1 MTLYGKWAKQAEK
14 KRDKIA
20 RQERMRRDW
29 LIRSIA
35 AATTFTFFS
44 PAIASA
50 DIVSGNDAITTVDKQ
65 NNIYTVESHKY
76 FGNSA
81 VNWFSQFGLGANEIA
96 NLYFGTQTDNSKL
109 NLFNFVDSRIDVNGT
124 VNAIQNNTIGGNLF
138 FLSKDGIAVGST
150 GVINAGSLTL
160 LTPSED
166 YYEKFI
172 EDGGWNSSM
181 DADVFAEELP
191 NLQGMNIP
199 LNPTGEIVVKG
210 KFYAPNGI
218 QMKAASIALDSTAH
232 LKTGTI
238 DFGDLVNAGTTNN
251 TVFNGSQ
258 DLTVEKTA
266 DGDIVLSA
274 YSDVRNK
281 KDAEFTQ
288 TILGITSDEE
298 TLANNNTIEASVTS
312 KGTIDAAGDVTITAE
327 AANGQ
332 EFYAGKFS
340 EPSGLGTN
348 ETAAYQIAQSVAK
361 IDIADGTVSGQQV
374 TISADADN
382 SYIDNDSLVK
392 MIAINAIGAI
402 TVNMD
407 AAYAVLDGKAS
418 VNIGQPAVVEAKS
431 TARTDSAGKAVDAL
445 SITANSRV
453 QGSVGATTAA
463 VKLSNIKGSNILP
476 STAVSYIETANE
488 AKVNIDGTLKSAG
501 NTRIE
506 AATETQMNATAAS
519 KTTSI
524 GESPESI
531 ADIAVVVG
539 NGSAN
544 AEVTIG
550 ENAKMT
556 HDDSGTNLDGDLTI
570 SATTEN
576 QVHTTAAA
584 SGGDGALGATAVNVT
599 TYDSSADVTIGA
611 SIEAED
617 ISVTAGNA
625 ISDNTATADN
635 EMGSSSFM
643 AMLGDSVATSATV
656 NALTD
661 DLLPKLAGLLPEK
674 IEKAILAPPDT
685 NFASEV
691 GKMFS
696 IGASVTVAEEVNHA
710 NITVKEAAAITARGT
725 TTTPSGDVSLIA
737 NNNILDTKMS
747 AIGKTNN
754 NGRLAENKALV
765 SAGVL
770 VADIDNDADV
780 IIEGKSSADVGNIRG
795 GDITMTATNTM
806 VYNRTTAM
814 IGELLWAIAKIEAA
828 FNLPADYR
836 AEMDEFKQMLAEAQ
850 DAMASDPNYLEN
862 TEFLDLA
869 LNLGQAAD
877 QLVLDAEDLG
887 LYNQLLIDGICVFDI
902 FTKAASFTD
911 LNNYSNF
918 TVNNTTGGKKF
929 EEAGATTS
937 VAGNLNLATVSHTGR
952 VLVGKNTVID
962 AAGKLDIA
970 ANGDAQS
977 VNVTGGL
984 PGGTHSKVGLGGS
997 FSLQRYDVENV
1008 TMLAE
1013 GAKLSGSAIDI
1024 SSENDVVQVGVVTQS
1039 GLSGSV
1045 AINGMVN
1052 MMMGD
1057 SNSLIFIDDEASL
1070 SATEASSGTITAG
1083 ENDGSITISALNDT
1097 VITNVAG
1104 GFSMG
1109 DNVSVGVGLALTDY
1123 TVNNMAG
1130 IVDNDHDTVYE
1141 ETDETDGDASAKR
1154 QNSVAQAMQAARAAS
1169 GLTNEQSAAL
1179 FGSGAQKTSSTITAN
1194 SLYADA
1200 LTEGVVNS
1208 VSVAGSVAITD
1219 DSGEPG
1225 MFDKLTNWFKN
1236 TWLIRKIKK
1245 GEDWAIGQ
1253 MNKLDGKI
1261 GGAIHDKYGSD
1272 VSNQLN
1278 TATTDQGGGN
1288 NTPDPN
1294 TLHTQSINI
1303 AGAGSASVNLLDK
1316 NTGALIEGANIT
1328 LHQNAN
1334 NSQGSSL
1341 SVNAKDKGFV
1351 GAWSGSAGVAWK
1363 TTTIAENRQSSVG
1376 IAGAVGMNLLEGSVQ
1391 SAIADSALTNVD
1403 TITNAAAS
1411 EGAAAAAG
1419 LGATVTI
1426 ADGSQV
1432 GGNISIAG
1440 AMSMNDVDNSV
1451 YALMEDDTVSRT
1463 DGDDTQVTVSAFSG
1477 DIQVTG
1483 GVNATVAA
1491 GGSTGSS
1498 VGGAVTVSDLANDV
1512 QAGISGGTYTNIGS
1526 TEISS
1531 LLATKQVSGAV
1542 GVGVQAGSD
1551 RGFAFEGAAVYNTID
1566 DRANAF
1572 IDGATITADTVA
1584 ITAKDTIAQRSEW
1597 ETYINERGLEAD
1609 GKSVQDNAASIDEVG
1624 EFDADGTLIVSAAL
1638 SVAGSGGTA
1647 GAAGAVAIDEITN
1660 DRTSSITNSNIK
1672 AGSVNV
1678 GADADSL
1685 LVSSAAGGGGG
1696 SYFGGVGSVSWHNV
1710 ENDVTATI
1718 DKSTITANTAD
1729 VLADNGAIL
1738 VNVAGQVSAA
1748 KSGVAVGAALAYQG
1762 VDNMTGA
1769 YITGSTLQSAST
1781 DDGISV
1787 SANGM
1792 NRGEIITVGAGVT
1805 ATGGAA
1811 AVNGTVAVN
1820 RGAND
1825 TEAIIGKSADGT
1837 RSAVTDA
1844 KSIQVKASDNTNLV
1858 AVAGGVGA
1866 SKTAAVGGAVAYND
1880 IGGSALSTERATQN
1894 LTAGIDDT
1902 DITTKASDTV
1912 ITAEAEDDAD
1922 ITTVAVGIGGSGTV
1936 AVEGASATS
1945 LINKTVAATMT
1956 NTNIDKDT
1964 ADASRADVT
1973 VSADSKS
1980 DIISNASVIAGSG
1993 TAAIGAGVSVNRIQ
2007 QDTSA
2012 ILAGGKQNVNGLLVK
2027 SISQPTITATGIGGS
2042 GAGTVGIAGSV
2053 AVNLIEDNSIAKITD
2068 GAEITAGGSVGVISE
2083 NDQVISNYV
2092 GAASG
2097 AGTVAIGASV
2107 SVNEIS
2113 GSSDARVEDA
2123 KVTAKGSTDYTI
2135 TTNSQVADDAIVDKI
2150 FTQDTIDPT
2159 YNLKDKRQTETNT
2172 GLVVDSSSTHN
2183 LRSLVVTAGGSGAVA
2198 VEGTVNVNMVEGST
2212 TAGIDNSVINGNGAS
2227 EGTDD
2232 VTVRARDYT
2241 NSTGLVGSAAGSM
2254 YAAVAPASDTN
2265 LVDRTVRAEVIDSD
2279 TTDTVQTTI
2288 YGDDVAVSADS
2299 KQGISSFGAGAALAV
2314 EGAGVSGVISVTTM
2328 DGVTEAIV
2336 DQANIEAQTSSVTA
2350 DHLSRANVGN
2360 ANGSAA
2366 LLGGG
2371 VGASICIS
2379 DDDSVTRAVVT
2390 SSTIDVSGDNTVTA
2404 ANRTELNQ
2412 DFLSAGIA
2420 VVGGGVAASVVVNNI
2435 DNTAEVT
2442 AADSMLEGSVVT
2454 VKANNQTNLKSNGGT
2469 AAIGLVGGGV
2479 GANVT
2484 VNTIDSQTTV
2494 TTDSAAITATDDVMI
2509 VAEETRNIVQNVG
2522 NASAGG
2528 IVGIGGNVMVT
2539 NIGKTI
2545 DETNMTIDT
2554 IEQTAADGTVTET
2567 DVDIKSLIDMA
2578 NEERIDDFG
2587 DYTIG
2592 LTEAE
2597 DTAIDAAQG
2606 EASYGS
2612 GNSLVATKLIDT
2624 EITAGDVVAV
2634 SAQAAEAIDMTGGSF
2649 SGSAASLL
2657 GTVGVLNLHHNVM
2670 TNITDGSQISAGTIS
2685 AAASVGDLDGKGVR
2699 ITTLQGAAGAASIGA
2714 AVAIANTEGKIALNA
2729 GNATMKANEIILWGE
2744 DTTSVKAESS
2754 GLQVGAAAVGAIVAE
2769 ADNDSSV
2776 FVTVADS
2783 KLNQSETSGSTV
2795 VYANKN
2801 NQVSATVG
2809 GTTVG
2814 VASGVGLDVDASDD
2828 GAADT
2833 TVTNTEAGGRIV
2845 TIRANNTPIVSAAID
2860 NDTYGALAVQVGLAD
2875 AIVKAQSNLTISG
2888 SKLLADIVTVES
2900 SVGTDGVTTA
2910 QADLVSVN
2918 GSAAEGSGN
2927 VSTTEVYADAKI
2939 NVGSTTYKNTTDL
2952 TVTGSANTKAET
2964 DIESLNIGLLITT
2977 GNNKAVTKT
2986 QNTTSVTVDG
2996 NTAVG
3001 SLTVKANGSA
3011 DNDARADSSGG
3022 GAINASEAAHAESH
3036 MANNATANVSGSWT
3050 VADEAVIEA
3059 VQSDRSNVNAYAVRG
3074 GAVSGSGAVAVTNIT
3089 GTANVGLNGNI
3100 TADTLAASAKNNIQ
3114 TGDAYDYAVQG
3125 DNYGALTVQGNK
3137 TDSTINKQTNV
3148 AINAD
3153 ITTEKEQ
3160 TYEALTNAE
3169 IKNKSALESVEVVGY
3184 AETTTNTDTTVANS
3198 ITLGEGKTL
3207 TTQTGGDAGD
3217 ITLAAS
3223 DMLDITAKGVA
3234 EIPASAASGATANTT
3249 TTTTH
3254 SNTINING
3262 DLYSLNDINLYA
3274 GKDAQSS
3281 DSSLV
3286 MDTSA
3291 EVYNRVSLIPIV
3303 DPNLNNYLTQNNQV
3317 IVGSSANGES
3327 VRHINI
3333 SANAGEE
3340 SIREMTGTF
3349 TWYNGGTDQEVS
3361 YVGTSEGKEM
3371 KNKTAANFARIDGA
3385 LTAGTQNT
3393 QNIVI
3398 SGYVAPPNTKVVE
3411 GTSDANY
3418 TITLNGE
3425 TMTDATV
3432 GTMDYGN
3439 MLFDRYQ
3446 TVTNLMNEYKGKYEE
3461 SGSTKDLS
3469 AYLGYKA
3476 EQERI
3481 LSQMS
3486 EMGMVVT
3493 VTENGTTTYFPS
3505 QEGYQINVVEIGDVV
3520 SSGGNITVNTDTLYG
3535 GGSVTAQGSPQISIQ
3550 NQSTAYLK
3558 LNDVTIGELG
3568 GEVIY
3573 NGHSI
3578 GDNDT
3583 QTIKTLN
3590 QDQTASVAFGSIATD
3605 DASGQEAKIDIL
3617 STDVGTMKIE
3627 STLDEETEGTSSGAH
3642 EWSPIKTI
3650 EIDGVISNL
3659 LGTAAITNEAGDIVL
3674 QSGEEAGIEAKV
3686 IKLSA
3691 TGSLMQGYTDGIVNI
3706 GGNPEAQWQELAESK
3721 QQEAEK
3727 ILSDNSLENETHDV
3741 LTGTIDTDT
3750 AKTENSAWIVG
3761 GEVYIN
3767 ASDINVNGTIQSGF
3781 GKYQVTIADGD
3792 IMTDES
3798 KTAYINGTKVYKINE
3813 GNRAVLQDDGTYAYE
3828 VQAYYD
3834 PSADKI
3840 IIDDIESSG
3849 GKVYLTGRI
3858 SSTGNG
3864 KIVALDGGAEIEI
3877 ISTANKDIEVGMIK
3891 NDNAD
3896 GFIRITDLAQMTETE
3911 YTNGQTKKTDLITG
3925 ETTTRGN
3932 STVYEVKEGLRYN
3945 WTTGTETTEEKTY
3958 QNDVKEGMWGLYEVD
3973 NETALVDY
3981 EKENTPTE
3989 TLPEET
3995 RDKMEGVFIDT
4006 VDEIGTNGS
4015 DYVLI
4020 YDNEVK
4026 SNERSD
4032 VEEWTSTSGFL
4043 GWYHWTHYRWTV
4055 TTGSSQT
4062 YQHSIKADHD
4072 IGIEFI
4078 NGANDQSI
4086 NIIGAQNVDL
4096 GGSITTAADAASL
4109 MITAGGSI
4117 TQANGTTITGNDI
4130 DMSAQTGIAG
4140 INAAAMQRSDGT
4152 YDVYTKAQTM
4162 TGDIDITLD
4171 GEMKID
4177 SIKTGSGTV
4186 SLTATDDIEK
4196 LYDSSSLV
4204 SGDRI
4209 DLTSGGAIDMEVQTS
4224 NGLSVNIN
4232 AFAKGDISLTQ
4243 NRGDM
4248 RVETITSQQGDVT
4261 LTVANGY
4268 IVDALPTETAE
4279 SESTIEA
4286 RIQQWRDLG
4295 LIEGEGAFTRSRAKD
4310 AEAYRTNITE
4320 AYAHYAEQKAYY
4332 EQNPTE
4338 AQSELYLILHQA
4350 FADYNSADAFLA
4362 AQEQDATSQYYDLTK
4377 TLTAADYEW
4386 TKEHLLY
4393 ALHDSVIN
4401 KTGATPQD
4409 KVANITGKNITL
4421 TAANG
4426 GIGIASDTVE
4436 IVPLTTIDG
4445 LKRLSTAE
4453 NSDVE
4458 WYEGADNPYTDADGN
4473 KHYNVA
4479 VISEK
4484 APLGI
4489 ASSGTVSANAR
4500 DGIYLAGRESNLE
4513 GVSDSLYAELTID
4526 QITSTAGD
4534 VRLMGQKALR
4544 SVDGSNYHVKGND
4557 IIIEGGEDG
4566 IGTTDAP
4573 LVVQTAGKLTAR
4585 SDGEMYIRQDGSDL
4599 VIDALYAAEDAA
4611 ISSTHGILS
4620 ETDDIGYLNVR
4631 GDLMLKA
4638 GGDIGSSEVGLRIL
4652 ADGGAVNA
4660 AADNIYIDGIAETGN
4675 TDNTLT
4681 LHDLTA
4687 SESIVSVQSA
4697 SSITAEGAITAASDE
4712 AVVSLQAEDGIE
4724 LAAGKIEADNIEL
4737 TAGTQIVQTAE
4748 HTLSGDS
4755 VKASAETG
4763 ISLLGENNS
4772 IGALQLDNEA
4782 GDITVNN
4789 TGAMTLAAESNA
4801 GNITVNNTGGTLT
4814 LGSSLNV
4821 AGENSSIALNNTEAD
4836 IDLGAYD
4843 VTASNEVSIRT
4854 NTSGDIT
4861 GTGTITGIA
4870 GNVTLKTDSG
4880 NIKTAAVES
4889 GADAV
4894 LSTNIGSITVGSLT
4908 AGGAACATTPNGDIT
4923 IGTLTTEE
4931 GADISVTEGDISID
4945 SLTSNAGASV
4955 TAETGNIDVSSLTT
4969 EADATVSTIEGNINI
4984 DSLDSNAGATVEAET
4999 GSIDVGSL
5007 ATEEDVTVST
5017 IEGDISIDSLDSGAG
5032 ASVEAE
5038 TGSIDVSSLTT
5049 EEDATVSTIEGNINI
5064 DSLDS
5069 GAGASVE
5076 AETGSIDIDSLTS
5089 EQDATVSTTNG
5100 DIAID
5105 SLDSN
5110 ANASVESVTGDINIG
5125 SITTEQDASISTN
5138 EGDINIDSLT
5148 SNANASVEAETG
5160 NIDISSLTSKQD
5172 ATVGTDTGDIAL
5184 TNIVSDSGNISVTA
5198 QTTGD
5203 ITVQEAISRAGA
5215 VELTANQGDIFAD
5228 TVTAQTSASIHTTVG
5243 AIEANRITADDFVSI
5258 EVHQQGDITS
5268 DDIIQSLND
5277 SVDIY
5282 TAKGDVDLNAVY
5294 AKQNASVTSG
5304 DGNVTIYTIDGENVY
5319 LAVENPDKKLSVDT
5333 VTAGRL
5339 VDITSSK
5346 TNIDTIIQRDDHDNM
5361 LIISPN
5367 SPDPNAPLDY
5377 LNINHIITDN
5387 GVIFSQLWVD
5397 YIHLH
5402 VDAEKFYLPKL
5413 RIGKVGYFSTN
5424 STSVT
5429 LYGIAPWLNDT
5440 NIQLWHDANLDEW
5453 TNLYFLRPQTIRTD
5467 SVYLNGDDWYN
5478 VFQERMSGVDMMR
5491 MNLMAENSL
5500 YYNEIQ
5506 KERETPYYAPFSRYF
5521 VIDDTDWLRSLPP
5534 IAADSDILVEET
5546 I

>member
-1 MTLYGKWAKQAEK
+1 MTLYGKWAKRSEK
-14 KRDKIA
+14 KREKIA
-20 RQERMRRDW
+20 RQERTRKDW

-81 VNWFSQFGLGANEIA
+81 VNWFSQFGIGANEIA
-96 NLYFGTQTDNSKL
+96 NLYFGTQADNSKL
-109 NLFNFVDSRIDVNGT
+109 NLFNFVDSKIDVNGT

-138 FLSKDGIAVGST
+138 FLGKDGIAVGST

-166 YYEKFI
+166 YYETFI
-172 EDGGWNSSM
+172 KGGGWNSSM
-181 DADVFAEELP
+181 DADAFAAELP
-191 NLQGMNIP
+191 NLQEMNIP
-199 LNPTGEIVVKG
+199 LNPSGEIVVKG
-210 KFYAPNGI
+210 KVYAPNGI
-218 QMKAASIALDSTAH
+218 QMKAASIALDSTAY

-251 TVFNGSQ
+251 TVFDGSQ
-258 DLTVEKTA
+258 DLTVSKTA
-266 DGDIVLSA
+266 DGDIVLSSYA
-274 YSDVRNK
+274 DVRNK
-281 KDAEFTQ
+281 KDDAFTQ
-288 TILGITSDEE
+288 TILGITDDEE
-298 TLANNNTIEASVTS
+298 TLANNNTIEASVS
-312 KGTIDAAGDVTITAE
+312 SSGTIDAAGDVTITAE

-361 IDIADGTVSGQQV
+361 IDIADGTVSGQKV
-374 TISADADN
+374 TISADADS
-382 SYIDNDSLVK
+382 SYIDSDSLAK
-392 MIAINAIGAI
+392 MIAIHTIGAI

-407 AAYAVLDGKAS
+407 AAYAVLGGKAS
-418 VNIGQPAVVEAKS
+418 VNVGQPAVVEAKS
-431 TARTDSAGKAVDAL
+431 TARTDSAGNAVDAL

-463 VKLSNIKGSNILP
+463 VKLGNIKGSNIIP

-488 AKVNIDGTLKSAG
+488 AKINIDGTLKSAG

-506 AATETQMNATAAS
+506 AATETQMNAAAAS
-519 KTTSI
+519 NTI
-524 GESPESI
+524 PLGDAHESI

-550 ENAKMT
+550 ENAKMA
-556 HDDSGTNLDGDLTI
+556 HGDDGANLDGDLTI
-570 SATTEN
+570 SAVTKN
-576 QVHTTAAA
+576 QIHTTADA
-584 SGGDGALGATAVNVT
+584 SGRDGVLGATAVNVT
-599 TYDSSADVTIGA
+599 TYDSSADVMIGA
-611 SIEAED
+611 SLEAED

-625 ISDNTATADN
+625 ISDNTVTAN
-635 EMGSSSFM
+635 NAMGNSAFM
-643 AMLGDSVATSATV
+643 AMLNDSVATSKTV
-656 NALTD
+656 DALTN
-661 DLLPKLAGLLPEK
+661 DLLPKLVGVLPDK
-674 IEKAILAPPDT
+674 IGKAILTTPDA
-685 NFASEV
+685 NFASEL
-691 GKMFS
+691 GKMVS
-696 IGASVTVAEEVNHA
+696 IGASVTVAEETNHA

-725 TTTPSGDVSLIA
+725 TTTPNGEVSLIA

-747 AIGKTNN
+747 AIGTTSN
-754 NGRLAENKALV
+754 NGRQAENKALV

-770 VADIDNDADV
+770 VADVDNEADV
-780 IIEGKSSADVGNIRG
+780 VIEGKSSADVGNIRG

-806 VYNRTTAM
+806 AYNRTTAM
-814 IGELLWAIAKIEAA
+814 IGELLWAIAKVEAA

-836 AEMDEFKQMLAEAQ
+836 AEMAEFEQMLADAQ
-850 DAMASDPNYLEN
+850 TAMASDPNYLEN

-869 LNLGQAAD
+869 LSLGQAAD
-877 QLVLDAEDLG
+877 GLVKDAKDLG
-887 LYNQLLIDGICVFDI
+887 LYNQLLVDGICVFDI
-902 FTKAASFTD
+902 FKKAASFTD

-918 TVNNTTGGKKF
+918 TVNNTTDGRAF
-929 EEAGATTS
+929 NEAGATTS
-937 VAGNLNLATVSHTGR
+937 VTGNLNLATVSHTGR

-984 PGGTHSKVGLGGS
+984 PGGTGSKVGLGGS
-997 FSLQRYDVENV
+997 FSLQRFDVENV
-1008 TMLAE
+1008 TMVAE
-1013 GAKLSGSAIDI
+1013 GAKLSGSAIDV

-1039 GLSGSV
+1039 GISGSV

-1052 MMMGD
+1052 LMMGD
-1057 SNSLIFIDDEASL
+1057 SNSLVFIDDEASL

-1083 ENDGSITISALNDT
+1083 VNDGSITISALNDT
-1097 VITNVAG
+1097 TITNVAG

-1130 IVDNDHDTVYE
+1130 IADNDHDAVYE
-1141 ETDETDGDASAKR
+1141 ETDETDADASAKR

-1169 GLTNEQSAAL
+1169 GLTSEQSATL
-1179 FGSGAQKTSSTITAN
+1179 FGSSAADVSGAVTAN
-1194 SLYADA
+1194 SLSADA
-1200 LTEGVVNS
+1200 LTEGAVNS
-1208 VSVAGSVAITD
+1208 ISAAGSVAMTD
-1219 DSGEPG
+1219 DSGQPG
-1225 MFDKLTNWFKN
+1225 IYDKLTAWFKE
-1236 TWLIRKIKK
+1236 TKLMKGIKK
-1245 GEDWAIGQ
+1245 GEDWAVGQ

-1261 GGAIHDKYGSD
+1261 SGKVHDKFGSD

-1278 TATTDQGGGN
+1278 TAPTDQGGGSN
-1288 NTPDPN
+1288 APNPN
-1294 TLHTQSINI
+1294 TMHTQSINI

-1341 SVNAKDKGFV
+1341 SVDAKDEGFV
-1351 GAWSGSAGVAWK
+1351 GAWSGSAGITWK
-1363 TTTIAENRQSSVG
+1363 TTTVAENRQPSVG
-1376 IAGAVGMNLLEGSVQ
+1376 IAGAVGMNLLDSSVQ
-1391 SAIADSALTNVD
+1391 SAIADSVITNVD
-1403 TITNAAAS
+1403 TITNTAAS

-1419 LGATVTI
+1419 LGATLTI
-1426 ADGSQV
+1426 ADGAQA
-1432 GGNISIAG
+1432 GGNVSIAA
-1440 AMSMNDVDNSV
+1440 AMSMNDVDNRV

-1491 GGSTGSS
+1491 GGSTGAS

-1542 GVGVQAGSD
+1542 GVGVQAGSS

-1572 IDGATITADTVA
+1572 VDGASIKADTVA
-1584 ITAKDTIAQRSEW
+1584 AMAKDTIDQGSEW

-1624 EFDADGTLIVSAAL
+1624 ELDADGTLIVSAAL
-1638 SVAGSGGTA
+1638 SVAGGSGTA
-1647 GAAGAVAIDEITN
+1647 GAAGAAAIDEITN
-1660 DRTSSITNSNIK
+1660 DRSASVTNSNIT
-1672 AGSVNV
+1672 AGSVSV
-1678 GADADSL
+1678 GAEADSL
-1685 LVSSAAGGGGG
+1685 LVSAAGGGGG
-1696 SYFGGVGSVSWHNV
+1696 ADYFGGVGSVSWHNV

-1718 DKSTITANTAD
+1718 DKSTIAANTAD

-1738 VNVAGQVSAA
+1738 VNVAGQISAA

-1769 YITGSTLQSAST
+1769 YITGSTLQSASA
-1781 DDGISV
+1781 DGIAV
-1787 SANGM
+1787 GANSM
-1792 NRGEIITVGAGVT
+1792 NRGEIITVGAGVS

-1811 AVNGTVAVN
+1811 AVSGSVAVN

-1858 AVAGGVGA
+1858 AVAGGVGT

-1880 IGGSALSTERATQN
+1880 IGGSALSTERATQK

-1964 ADASRADVT
+1964 AGASHADVT
-1973 VSADSKS
+1973 VGTDSKS
-1980 DIISNASVIAGSG
+1980 DIISNATVVAGSG

-2027 SISQPTITATGIGGS
+2027 SMSQPTITTTGIGGS

-2068 GAEITAGGSVGVISE
+2068 GAEITAGGSIGVISE
-2083 NDQVISNYV
+2083 NDQIISNYV
-2092 GAASG
+2092 GAVSG

-2113 GSSDARVEDA
+2113 GNSDARVEDA
-2123 KVTAKGSTDYTI
+2123 KVTAKGSTDHTI
-2135 TTNSQVADDAIVDKI
+2135 TTNSQVADDAIVDQV

-2159 YNLKDKRQTETNT
+2159 YNLKDKRQTETKK

-2198 VEGTVNVNMVEGST
+2198 VEGTVNVNMIEGST
-2212 TAGIDNSVINGNGAS
+2212 TAGIDNSVINGSGAS
-2227 EGTDD
+2227 EGADD
-2232 VTVRARDYT
+2232 VTVRARDYA

-2279 TTDTVQTTI
+2279 TTDATQTTI

-2299 KQGISSFGAGAALAV
+2299 KQGISSFGAGAALAI
-2314 EGAGVSGVISVTTM
+2314 EGAGVSGIVSVTTM

-2350 DHLSRANVGN
+2350 DHLSRTNIGN
-2360 ANGSAA
+2360 ANGSVAI
-2366 LLGGG
+2366 LGGG
-2371 VGASICIS
+2371 VGASIGIS

-2390 SSTIDVSGDNTVTA
+2390 SSTIDVSGQNTVTA

-2412 DFLSAGIA
+2412 SFLSAGVA
-2420 VVGGGVAASVVVNNI
+2420 AVGGAVAASVIVNNI
-2435 DNTAEVT
+2435 DNTAETTVT
-2442 AADSMLEGSVVT
+2442 DSTLEGSVVT
-2454 VKANNQTNLKSNGGT
+2454 VKADNQTNLKSNGG
-2469 AAIGLVGGGV
+2469 AVADGVIGGGI
-2479 GANVT
+2479 GAGVN

-2494 TTDSAAITATDDVMI
+2494 TINATTITATDDVEI
-2509 VAEETRNIVQNVG
+2509 SAEEVRNIEQNVG
-2522 NASAGG
+2522 NVSAGA

-2554 IEQTAADGTVTET
+2554 ISQTAADGTVTET

-2587 DYTIG
+2587 DYTMG

-2597 DTAIDAAQG
+2597 DAAIDAAQG
-2606 EASYGS
+2606 GASYGS
-2612 GNSLVATKLIDT
+2612 GNSLVATKLTDT
-2624 EITAGDVVAV
+2624 EITAGDDVTV
-2634 SAQAAEAIDMTGGSF
+2634 SAQTAEVIDMTGGSF
-2649 SGSAASLL
+2649 SGGAASIL

-2670 TNITDGSQISAGTIS
+2670 TNITDSSKITAGTIH
-2685 AAASVGDLDGKGVR
+2685 AASSVGDLNGEG
-2699 ITTLQGAAGAASIGA
+2699 IHIMTQQGSAGAVSIGA

-2729 GNATMKANEIILWGE
+2729 GDAAMSADEIVLRGE
-2744 DTTSVKAESS
+2744 DTTTVNAESL
-2754 GLQVGAAAVGAIVAE
+2754 GLQVGAVAVGAIVAE

-2783 KLNQSETSGSTV
+2783 ELNQGAVSGSTEIR
-2795 VYANKN
+2795 ADKK
-2801 NQVSATVG
+2801 NQVSAKVS

-2814 VASGVGLDVDASDD
+2814 VADGVGLDVDASDD
-2828 GAADT
+2828 GAADI
-2833 TVTNTEAGGRIV
+2833 TVTNTEAGGRSV
-2845 TIRANNTPIVSAAID
+2845 AIRACNVPDVTATID
-2860 NDTYGALAVQVGLAD
+2860 NDAYGALAVQVGLAD
-2875 AIVKAQSNLTISG
+2875 AIVNAESSIAVSG
-2888 SKLLADIVTVES
+2888 SKLPADTVVVDS
-2900 SVGTDGVTTA
+2900 SVGTDGLA
-2910 QADLVSVN
+2910 IAKADLVSVD
-2918 GSAAEGSGN
+2918 GTGLAFSGN
-2927 VSTTEVYADAKI
+2927 VSTAEMYADAKVDI
-2939 NVGSTTYKNTTDL
+2939 DSTTYKNTTEL
-2952 TVTGSANTKAET
+2952 TVTGSTSTQAEA
-2964 DIESLNIGLLITT
+2964 DAESLDIGLLITT
-2977 GNNKAVTKT
+2977 GNNRSITKT
-2986 QNTTSVTVDG
+2986 QNTTAVTVDG
-2996 NTAVG
+2996 NTEVG
-3001 SLTVKANGSA
+3001 SLTVKAEGTA
-3011 DNDARADSSGG
+3011 DSDARADSRGG
-3022 GAINASEAAHAESH
+3022 GAISADEAAHAESH
-3036 MANNATANVSGSWT
+3036 MANNAAANVKGDWT
-3050 VADEAVIEA
+3050 VADEAVIQA
-3059 VQSDRSNVNAYAVRG
+3059 VQSDRSNVNAYAIRG
-3074 GAVSGSGAVAVTNIT
+3074 GALSGSGSVAITNIT
-3089 GTANVGLNGNI
+3089 GAANVGLNGSI
-3100 TADTLAASAKNNIQ
+3100 AADTIAVSAQNNIQ

-3125 DNYGALTVQGNK
+3125 DNYGALTAQGNK
-3137 TDSTINKQTNV
+3137 TDLTVDKQTNI
-3148 AINAD
+3148 AIDAD
-3153 ITTEKEQ
+3153 VTTEKEQ
-3160 TYEALTNAE
+3160 TYEALTDAE
-3169 IKNKSALESVEVVGY
+3169 IKNKSTLESIELVGY
-3184 AETTTNTDTTVANS
+3184 AEATTNTDTTVANS

-3223 DMLDITAKGVA
+3223 DTLDITAKGVA
-3234 EIPASAASGATANTT
+3234 EIPGSAVSGATADTT

-3254 SNTINING
+3254 SNTINISG
-3262 DLYSLNDINLYA
+3262 SLYSLNDINLYA
-3274 GKDAQSS
+3274 GKDAQGS

-3291 EVYNRVSLIPIV
+3291 EVYNRVSAIPTA
-3303 DPNLNNYLTQNNQV
+3303 DPILTNNLTQNNQV
-3317 IVGSSANGES
+3317 IVNSAADGKS

-3349 TWYNGGTDQEVS
+3349 LWYNGGTDQEVS
-3361 YVGTSEGKEM
+3361 YVGTSEGQEM
-3371 KNKTAANFARIDGA
+3371 KNKTSANFARIDGT

-3393 QNIVI
+3393 QNVVI
-3398 SGYVAPPNTKVVE
+3398 GGYAALPTADDTSAP
-3411 GTSDANY
+3411 AY

-3432 GTMDYGN
+3432 SIMDYGN

-3446 TVTNLMNEYKGKYEE
+3446 EVTKLMNEYKGSYEE
-3461 SGSTKDLS
+3461 SDSQKDLS

-3481 LSQMS
+3481 LSQMN
-3486 EMGMVVT
+3486 ELGMVIAVT
-3493 VTENGTTTYFPS
+3493 NNGTTEYLPI
-3505 QEGYQINVVEIGDVV
+3505 EEEYKIYVAELPDIVA
-3520 SSGGNITVNTDTLYG
+3520 SGGNITVNADTLYG
-3535 GGSVTAQGSPQISIQ
+3535 QGSVTAQGSPQISIK
-3550 NQSTAYLK
+3550 NESTAYLK
-3558 LNDVTIGELG
+3558 VNNVTIGDRG
-3568 GEVIY
+3568 GELIF
-3573 NGHSI
+3573 NGTSVADDKETI
-3578 GDNDT
+3578 GS
-3583 QTIKTLN
+3583 LN
-3590 QDQTASVAFGSIATD
+3590 RDKTASVAFSAISTAD
-3605 DASGQEAKIDIL
+3605 PSEQETGIDIL
-3617 STDVGTMKIE
+3617 STDVGSIDL
-3627 STLDEETEGTSSGAH
+3627 TLNSSGDKIVGK
-3642 EWSPIKTI
+3642 WMPIKTI

-3674 QSGEEAGIEAKV
+3674 QSGEDGEEAGIEAKV
-3686 IKLSA
+3686 IELSA
-3691 TGSLMQGYTDGIVNI
+3691 TGSLMQGYTEGVVNI
-3706 GGNPEAQWQELAESK
+3706 GGNPEAQWQEVAGNAQAE
-3721 QQEAEK
+3721 ADK
-3727 ILSDNSLENETHDV
+3727 ILSDKDLANDTHGV
-3741 LTGTIDTDT
+3741 LTDTIDTDT

-3792 IMTDES
+3792 ITTDES
-3798 KTAYINGTKVYKINE
+3798 KAAYINGTKVYKINE
-3813 GNRAVLQDDGTYAYE
+3813 GNRGVLQNDGTYAYE

-3840 IIDDIESSG
+3840 IIDDIVSSG

-3858 SSTGNG
+3858 ASTGNG
-3864 KIVALDGGAEIEI
+3864 KIIALDGGAEIEI
-3877 ISTANKDIEVGMIK
+3877 ISTANKDIEVGAIK
-3891 NDNAD
+3891 NNDVD
-3896 GFIRITDLAQMTETE
+3896 GLIRITDLAQMTETE
-3911 YTNGQTKKTDLITG
+3911 YTNGRTTKTDLITG
-3925 ETTTRGN
+3925 AVTTPSD
-3932 STVYEVKEGLRYN
+3932 STIYEVKDGLRYN

-3973 NETALVDY
+3973 DETALIDY
-3981 EKENTPTE
+3981 EKENKPTE
-3989 TLPEET
+3989 TLPKET

-4006 VDEIGTNGS
+4006 VDEIGTNDS

-4032 VEEWTSTSGFL
+4032 VDEWTSTSGFL

-4078 NGANDQSI
+4078 NKNQSI
-4086 NIIGAQNVDL
+4086 NITGAQNVDL
-4096 GGSITTAADAASL
+4096 GGSITNATDAARL
-4109 MITAGGSI
+4109 AITAGGSI
-4117 TQANGTTITGNDI
+4117 TQADGTTITGNNI

-4140 INAAAMQRSDGT
+4140 INASAMIRDDDWKT
-4152 YDVYTKAQTM
+4152 NTVYMGAQTP

-4171 GEMKID
+4171 GEMKIN

-4186 SLTATDDIEK
+4186 SLTATDDIKK
-4196 LYDSSSLV
+4196 LYNSSLV
-4204 SGDRI
+4204 SGDCI
-4209 DLTSGGAIDMEVQTS
+4209 DLTSGGAINMAVQTS
-4224 NGLSVNIN
+4224 DSLSASIN
-4232 AFAKGDISLTQ
+4232 ASAKGDITLTQ
-4243 NRGDM
+4243 ADGDM
-4248 RVETITSQQGDVT
+4248 RIGTITSQQGDVT
-4261 LTVANGY
+4261 LTAASGY
-4268 IVDALPTETAE
+4268 IVDALPTEDAE
-4279 SESTIEA
+4279 SESTTEA
-4286 RIQQWRDLG
+4286 RVQQWRDLG
-4295 LIEGEGAFTRSRAKD
+4295 LIEGEGAFTRSRSED
-4310 AEAYRTNITE
+4310 AEAYRTNITK
-4320 AYAHYAEQKAYY
+4320 AYAYYKEQTEYY

-4338 AQSELYLILHQA
+4338 TPSDLYLMLA
-4350 FADYNSADAFLA
+4350 KEFGAYDSTEAFLA
-4362 AQEQDATSQYYDLTK
+4362 VKEQDTTSQYYDLTK

-4409 KVANITGKNITL
+4409 KAANITGKNITL
-4421 TAANG
+4421 TATGG

-4453 NSDVE
+4453 NSDIL
-4458 WYEGADNPYTDADGN
+4458 WYEGADDPYTDADGN
-4473 KHYNVA
+4473 QHYNVA

-4489 ASSGTVSANAR
+4489 AASGTVSASAQ
-4500 DGIYLAGRESNLE
+4500 DGIYLAGRESNLTE
-4513 GVSDSLYAELTID
+4513 AADSMYAELTID

-4534 VRLMGQKALR
+4534 VRLMGQKVLR
-4544 SVDGSNYHVKGND
+4544 GVGGSDYHVKGND

-4585 SDGEMYIRQDGSDL
+4585 SDGEMYIRQNGSDL
-4599 VIDALYAAEDAA
+4599 VIAALYAAEDAT

-4631 GDLMLKA
+4631 GDLMLEA
-4638 GGDIGSSEVGLRIL
+4638 GGDIGSSKVGLRIL

-4660 AADNIYIDGIAETGN
+4660 AADNIYIDGIAEVGS

-4687 SESIVSVQSA
+4687 SESIVSVQSV
-4697 SSITAEGAITAASDE
+4697 SSIMTEGTITAAGNE

-4748 HTLSGDS
+4748 HALSGDS
-4755 VKASAETG
+4755 VEATAETG
-4763 ISLLGENNS
+4763 VSLLGGNNS

-4821 AGENSSIALNNTEAD
+4821 TGENSSIVLNNTEAD
-4836 IDLGAYD
+4836 INLGAYD

-4854 NTSGDIT
+4854 NSSGDII

-4880 NIKTAAVES
+4880 NIQTAAVES

-4894 LSTNIGSITVGSLT
+4894 LSTNIGSITAGSLT
-4908 AGGAACATTPNGDIT
+4908 AGGAVSAATPNGDIT

-4931 GADISVTEGDISID
+4931 GADISTTTGNIDISSLASEQDASISTTD
-4945 SLTSNAGASV
+4945 GNITIESLTSNANANV
-4955 TAETGNIDVSSLTT
+4955 EAETGNIDINSLTT
-4969 EADATVSTIEGNINI
+4969 EEDASVSTIEGNITI
-4984 DSLDSNAGATVEAET
+4984 ESLTSNADAIVEAET
-4999 GSIDVGSL
+4999 GNIDISSL
-5007 ATEEDVTVST
+5007 TAEEAAEVST
-5017 IEGDISIDSLDSGAG
+5017 VTGDISIDSFA
-5032 ASVEAE
+5032 
-5038 TGSIDVSSLTT
+5038 
-5049 EEDATVSTIEGNINI
+5049 
-5064 DSLDS
+5064 
-5069 GAGASVE
+5069 
-5076 AETGSIDIDSLTS
+5076 
-5089 EQDATVSTTNG
+5089 
-5100 DIAID
+5100 
-5105 SLDSN
+5105 SN
-5110 ANASVESVTGDINIG
+5110 ATAI
-5125 SITTEQDASISTN
+5125 
-5138 EGDINIDSLT
+5138 
-5148 SNANASVEAETG
+5148 VEAETG

-5172 ATVGTDTGDIAL
+5172 ATVGTDTGDIAI
-5184 TNIVSDSGNISVTA
+5184 TNIVSDSGDISVTA

-5243 AIEANRITADDFVSI
+5243 AIEANRITADDLVSI
-5258 EVHQQGDITS
+5258 RVHQQGGITS

-5387 GVIFSQLWVD
+5387 GVIFSQLWAD

-5413 RIGKVGYFSTN
+5413 RIGKFGYFSTN

-5453 TNLYFLRPQTIRTD
+5453 TNLYFLSPQTIRTD

-5478 VFQERMSGVDMMR
+5478 VFQERMSGIDMMR
-5491 MNLMAENSL
+5491 MNLATENSL
-5500 YYNEIQ
+5500 YYSEIEE
-5506 KERETPYYAPFSRYF
+5506 KRETPYYAPFSRYF

-5534 IAADSDILVEET
+5534 IAADSDILVEEM